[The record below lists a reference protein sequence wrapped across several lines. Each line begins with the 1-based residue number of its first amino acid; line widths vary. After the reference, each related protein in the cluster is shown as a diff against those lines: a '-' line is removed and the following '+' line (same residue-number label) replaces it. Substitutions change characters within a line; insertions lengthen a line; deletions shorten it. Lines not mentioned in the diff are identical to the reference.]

1 MGFPAPSEKSCVPF
15 SFAVDEPRSESLFL
29 CVIDKRSRLPMPA
42 QPMRTQCSP
51 AVFLLLA
58 GVLSVLPGTVIRAD
72 EPVGGAEVISLED
85 QLKTGLKARRPEET
99 EFIDEVARLVNTGKL
114 PRKLVDSTFMW
125 ALRRRTNYPFPA
137 FERALRLQ
145 ADQLGVDL

>member
-1 MGFPAPSEKSCVPF
+1 
-15 SFAVDEPRSESLFL
+15 
-29 CVIDKRSRLPMPA
+29 MPA
-42 QPMRTQCSP
+42 QPMRTQRRL
-51 AVFLLLA
+51 AVFLLMTLA
-58 GVLSVLPGTVIRAD
+58 LSGLPGTWGRAE

>member
-1 MGFPAPSEKSCVPF
+1 
-15 SFAVDEPRSESLFL
+15 
-29 CVIDKRSRLPMPA
+29 MPA
-42 QPMRTQCSP
+42 QSMRTSRSP
-51 AVFLLLA
+51 AAFLLMTLA
-58 GVLSVLPGTVIRAD
+58 LCALPGPWTRAE

-99 EFIDEVARLVNTGKL
+99 EFIEEVARLVNTGKL

-125 ALRRRTNYPFPA
+125 ALRRRTSYPFPA

>member
-1 MGFPAPSEKSCVPF
+1 
-15 SFAVDEPRSESLFL
+15 
-29 CVIDKRSRLPMPA
+29 MPA

-51 AVFLLLA
+51 AVFLFLA
-58 GVLSVLPGTVIRAD
+58 IALCGMPGTWTRAD
-72 EPVGGAEVISLED
+72 ETVGGAEVISLED

-99 EFIDEVARLVNTGKL
+99 EFIEEVARLVNAGKL

>member
-1 MGFPAPSEKSCVPF
+1 
-15 SFAVDEPRSESLFL
+15 
-29 CVIDKRSRLPMPA
+29 
-42 QPMRTQCSP
+42 MRTQCSP

>member
-1 MGFPAPSEKSCVPF
+1 MPAQPMP
-15 SFAVDEPRSESLFL
+15 AQ
-29 CVIDKRSRLPMPA
+29 PMPA
-42 QPMRTQCSP
+42 QPMRTQPSR
-51 AVFLLLA
+51 AVFLSMLLA
-58 GVLSVLPGTVIRAD
+58 LSALPATWGRAE
-72 EPVGGAEVISLED
+72 EPVSGAEVISLED

-99 EFIDEVARLVNTGKL
+99 EFIEEVARLVNTGKL
-114 PRKLVDSTFMW
+114 PRKLVDSTFIW

>member
-1 MGFPAPSEKSCVPF
+1 
-15 SFAVDEPRSESLFL
+15 
-29 CVIDKRSRLPMPA
+29 MPA

-51 AVFLLLA
+51 AVFLLMTLA
-58 GVLSVLPGTVIRAD
+58 LSGLPGTWGRAA

-99 EFIDEVARLVNTGKL
+99 DFIEEVARLVNTGRL
-114 PRKLVDSTFMW
+114 PRKLVDSTYMW

>member
-1 MGFPAPSEKSCVPF
+1 
-15 SFAVDEPRSESLFL
+15 
-29 CVIDKRSRLPMPA
+29 MPA
-42 QPMRTQCSP
+42 QPMRIQRSP
-51 AVFLLLA
+51 AAFLLMTLA
-58 GVLSVLPGTVIRAD
+58 LSGLPGTWTRAE
-72 EPVGGAEVISLED
+72 EPVSGAQVISLED

-99 EFIDEVARLVNTGKL
+99 EFIEEVARLVNTGKL

-145 ADQLGVDL
+145 ADQLNVDL

>member
-1 MGFPAPSEKSCVPF
+1 
-15 SFAVDEPRSESLFL
+15 
-29 CVIDKRSRLPMPA
+29 MPA
-42 QPMRTQCSP
+42 LPMRTQRTRTQRSP
-51 AVFLLLA
+51 AVFLLMTLA
-58 GVLSVLPGTVIRAD
+58 LSGVPGTWGRAE

>member
-1 MGFPAPSEKSCVPF
+1 MLIVAIT
-15 SFAVDEPRSESLFL
+15 L
-29 CVIDKRSRLPMPA
+29 
-42 QPMRTQCSP
+42 TQLT
-51 AVFLLLA
+51 AAGTLA
-58 GVLSVLPGTVIRAD
+58 E
-72 EPVGGAEVISLED
+72 EPVSGAQVISLED

-99 EFIDEVARLVNTGKL
+99 EFIEEVARLVNTGKL

-145 ADQLGVDL
+145 ADQLNVDL

>member
-1 MGFPAPSEKSCVPF
+1 
-15 SFAVDEPRSESLFL
+15 
-29 CVIDKRSRLPMPA
+29 
-42 QPMRTQCSP
+42 MRTQCSP
-51 AVFLLLA
+51 AVFLFLA
-58 GVLSVLPGTVIRAD
+58 LALCGMPGTWGRA
-72 EPVGGAEVISLED
+72 EETVGGAEVISLED
-85 QLKTGLKARRPEET
+85 QLKTGLKARRPEEK
-99 EFIDEVARLVNTGKL
+99 EFIEEVARLVNAGKL

>member
-1 MGFPAPSEKSCVPF
+1 M
-15 SFAVDEPRSESLFL
+15 R
-29 CVIDKRSRLPMPA
+29 A
-42 QPMRTQCSP
+42 QPMRTQHRP
-51 AVFLLLA
+51 AVFLFMALA
-58 GVLSVLPGTVIRAD
+58 LSALPGTSLRA
-72 EPVGGAEVISLED
+72 EETVGGAEVISLED

-99 EFIDEVARLVNTGKL
+99 EFIEEVARLVNGGKL

-125 ALRRRTNYPFPA
+125 SLRRRTNYPFPA

>member
-1 MGFPAPSEKSCVPF
+1 MPAQ
-15 SFAVDEPRSESLFL
+15 
-29 CVIDKRSRLPMPA
+29 PMPA
-42 QPMRTQCSP
+42 QPMRTKRSP
-51 AVFLLLA
+51 AVFLVMSLA
-58 GVLSVLPGTVIRAD
+58 LCGLPGTWTRAE

-125 ALRRRTNYPFPA
+125 ALRRRTSYPFPA

>member
-1 MGFPAPSEKSCVPF
+1 
-15 SFAVDEPRSESLFL
+15 
-29 CVIDKRSRLPMPA
+29 MPA
-42 QPMRTQCSP
+42 LPTRTQPMRTQRSP
-51 AVFLLLA
+51 AVFLLMTLA
-58 GVLSVLPGTVIRAD
+58 LSGLPGTWTRAE

>member
-1 MGFPAPSEKSCVPF
+1 MPTNRYSALMLIAAITLTQLT
-15 SFAVDEPRSESLFL
+15 AVGIHAE
-29 CVIDKRSRLPMPA
+29 
-42 QPMRTQCSP
+42 
-51 AVFLLLA
+51 
-58 GVLSVLPGTVIRAD
+58 

-85 QLKTGLKARRPEET
+85 QLKTGLRARRPEET
-99 EFIDEVARLVNTGKL
+99 EFIEEVARLVNSGKL
-114 PRKLVDSTFMW
+114 PRKLVDSTFIW

>member
-1 MGFPAPSEKSCVPF
+1 
-15 SFAVDEPRSESLFL
+15 
-29 CVIDKRSRLPMPA
+29 MPD
-42 QPMRTQCSP
+42 QSMRASHSP
-51 AVFLLLA
+51 AMFLSMLLA
-58 GVLSVLPGTVIRAD
+58 LAVLPGTWTRAE

-99 EFIDEVARLVNTGKL
+99 EFIEEVARLVNAGRL

-125 ALRRRTNYPFPA
+125 ALRRRTSYPFPA

>member
-1 MGFPAPSEKSCVPF
+1 
-15 SFAVDEPRSESLFL
+15 
-29 CVIDKRSRLPMPA
+29 
-42 QPMRTQCSP
+42 MRIQHSP
-51 AVFLLLA
+51 AAVLLMPLMPLMALA
-58 GVLSVLPGTVIRAD
+58 LFALTGLPGTSARAE
-72 EPVGGAEVISLED
+72 EPVGGADVISLED
-85 QLKTGLKARRPEET
+85 QLTTGLKARRPEEK
-99 EFIDEVARLVNTGKL
+99 EFIEEVARLVTIGKL

>member
-1 MGFPAPSEKSCVPF
+1 
-15 SFAVDEPRSESLFL
+15 
-29 CVIDKRSRLPMPA
+29 MPA
-42 QPMRTQCSP
+42 QPMRTQRS
-51 AVFLLLA
+51 AAAFLFMALA
-58 GVLSVLPGTVIRAD
+58 LSALPGSSGRAD
-72 EPVGGAEVISLED
+72 DPVGGAEVISLED

-99 EFIDEVARLVNTGKL
+99 EFIEEVARLVNAGKL

-145 ADQLGVDL
+145 ADQLGVGL

>member
-1 MGFPAPSEKSCVPF
+1 
-15 SFAVDEPRSESLFL
+15 
-29 CVIDKRSRLPMPA
+29 MPA
-42 QPMRTQCSP
+42 HPMRTKRIP
-51 AVFLLLA
+51 AVFLLMALA
-58 GVLSVLPGTVIRAD
+58 LSGLPGTWTCAE
-72 EPVGGAEVISLED
+72 EPVSGVQVISLED

-99 EFIDEVARLVNTGKL
+99 EFIDEVARLVNAGKL

>member
-1 MGFPAPSEKSCVPF
+1 
-15 SFAVDEPRSESLFL
+15 
-29 CVIDKRSRLPMPA
+29 MPA
-42 QPMRTQCSP
+42 QPMRTKCSP
-51 AVFLLLA
+51 AVFLFLA
-58 GVLSVLPGTVIRAD
+58 GALSVLPDTWTRAE
-72 EPVGGAEVISLED
+72 EPVSGAEVISLED

-99 EFIDEVARLVNTGKL
+99 EFIEEVARLVNTGRL

>member
-1 MGFPAPSEKSCVPF
+1 
-15 SFAVDEPRSESLFL
+15 
-29 CVIDKRSRLPMPA
+29 
-42 QPMRTQCSP
+42 MRTSRYSGLMLIVAITLTQLT
-51 AVFLLLA
+51 AA
-58 GVLSVLPGTVIRAD
+58 GTRAE
-72 EPVGGAEVISLED
+72 EPVSGAQMISLED

-99 EFIDEVARLVNTGKL
+99 EFIEEVARLVNTGKL

>member
-1 MGFPAPSEKSCVPF
+1 
-15 SFAVDEPRSESLFL
+15 
-29 CVIDKRSRLPMPA
+29 MPA
-42 QPMRTQCSP
+42 LPMRTQRTRTQRSP
-51 AVFLLLA
+51 AVFLLMTLA
-58 GVLSVLPGTVIRAD
+58 LSGLPGTWGRAE

-99 EFIDEVARLVNTGKL
+99 EVIDEVARLVNTGKL

>member
-1 MGFPAPSEKSCVPF
+1 
-15 SFAVDEPRSESLFL
+15 
-29 CVIDKRSRLPMPA
+29 MPA
-42 QPMRTQCSP
+42 QPIRTRRSP
-51 AVFLLLA
+51 AVFLLMTLA
-58 GVLSVLPGTVIRAD
+58 LSGLQGTWGRA
-72 EPVGGAEVISLED
+72 EEAVGGAEVISLED
-85 QLKTGLKARRPEET
+85 QLKTGLKARRPKET
-99 EFIDEVARLVNTGKL
+99 EFIGEVARLVNAGKL

>member
-1 MGFPAPSEKSCVPF
+1 V
-15 SFAVDEPRSESLFL
+15 
-29 CVIDKRSRLPMPA
+29 
-42 QPMRTQCSP
+42 
-51 AVFLLLA
+51 VFLLMMLA
-58 GVLSVLPGTVIRAD
+58 FSALPDTDARGD

-99 EFIDEVARLVNTGKL
+99 EFIDEVARLVNTGQL
-114 PRKLVDSTFMW
+114 PRKLVDSTFIW